1 MKQWN
6 DITMNADRWSIEDIE
21 YYVAEQLD
29 IDAED
34 LERCPQSVYRALI
47 VYFYERLD

>member
-1 MKQWN
+1 MDKLYDIAMK
-6 DITMNADRWSIEDIE
+6 ADRWSIEDIE

-29 IDAED
+29 IDVED